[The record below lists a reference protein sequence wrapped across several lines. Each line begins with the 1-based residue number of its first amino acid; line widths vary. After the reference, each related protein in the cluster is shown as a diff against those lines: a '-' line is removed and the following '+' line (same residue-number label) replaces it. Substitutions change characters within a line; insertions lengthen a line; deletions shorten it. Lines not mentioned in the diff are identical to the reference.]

1 MIEVENLSFRYP
13 DGTRALSHVHL
24 NIQSGETVLIAG
36 PNGSGKTT
44 LARHFNAL
52 YLPTEGSVRVKGVP
66 THQDELHA
74 RLHVGMVFQNPDD
87 QIVGSTVENDIAFG
101 PENLKLSPSDVGE
114 RVEEAIQIMR
124 LNDLRDRSPHLLS
137 EGQKRRVAIAGVLAM
152 KPECIVFDELL
163 SGLDLP
169 SRTSLIDELI
179 KLKGLGYTLVVLCTD
194 LEDIWCL
201 ADRLVIM
208 RNGSIVKKGN
218 PSKLILKGVESHG
231 VREPVIFK
239 LFRSLREADG

>member
-13 DGTRALSHVHL
+13 DGTQALSHVDL
-24 NIQSGETVLIAG
+24 NIRSGEMVLIAG

-52 YLPTEGSVRVKGVP
+52 YLPTEGSVLVKGVP
-66 THQDELHA
+66 TYQDELHA

-87 QIVGSTVENDIAFG
+87 QIVGSTVEKDIAFG
-101 PENLKLSPSDVGE
+101 PENLGLSPSEIRE
-114 RVEEAIQIMR
+114 RVDEAIEITGIS
-124 LNDLRDRSPHLLS
+124 DLRDKSPYLLS

-152 KPECIVFDELL
+152 KPECIIFDEPL

-169 SRTSLIDELI
+169 SRTSLIDELA

-194 LEDIWCL
+194 LEDVWCL
-201 ADRLVIM
+201 ADRLVLM
-208 RNGSIVKKGN
+208 RDGSIVKEGK
-218 PSKLILKGVESHG
+218 PSELILEGVENHG

-239 LFRSLREADG
+239 LFRALREADG

>member
-1 MIEVENLSFRYP
+1 MIDVEDLSFRYP
-13 DGTRALSHVHL
+13 DGTLALSHVHL

-66 THQDELHA
+66 TNQDEFHA

-101 PENLKLSPSDVGE
+101 PENLKLSPSEVGE
-114 RVEEAIQIMR
+114 RVEEAIQIMG
-124 LNDLRDRSPHLLS
+124 LSDLKNRSPHLLS

-179 KLKGLGYTLVVLCTD
+179 KLKNLGYTLVVLCTD
-194 LEDIWCL
+194 LEDIWTL

-208 RNGSIVKKGN
+208 MDGNIVKEGK
-218 PSKLILKGVESHG
+218 PSELILEGVESHG

-239 LFRSLREADG
+239 LFRALKEADG